1 MANFMFIRHKVRD
14 FKTWKAGYD
23 SHYPKRVE
31 AGLTEKYLLQS
42 ADYPNEVVLLFEA
55 QDINRAKAFAASSE
69 LRERMQELGV
79 ADKPD
84 IYFLNS

>member
-1 MANFMFIRHKVRD
+1 MASFMLIRHKVRD
-14 FKTWKAGYD
+14 FKTWKAGYGT
-23 SHYPKRVE
+23 HYPKRVE
-31 AGLTEKYLLQS
+31 AGLAEKYLLQN
-42 ADYPNEVVLLFEA
+42 ADYPNEVVLLFEV

-79 ADKPD
+79 TDKPE

>member
-1 MANFMFIRHKVRD
+1 MASFMLIRHKVRD
-14 FKTWKAGYD
+14 FKAWKAGYD
-23 SHYPKRVE
+23 AHNPKRLE

-42 ADYPNEVVLLFEA
+42 ADYPNELVLLFEV

-84 IYFLNS
+84 IYFLNN